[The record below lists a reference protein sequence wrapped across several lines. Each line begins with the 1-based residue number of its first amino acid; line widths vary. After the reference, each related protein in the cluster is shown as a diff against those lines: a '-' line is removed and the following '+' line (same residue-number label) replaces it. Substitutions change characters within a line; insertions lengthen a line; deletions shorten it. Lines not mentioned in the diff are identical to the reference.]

1 MNISANLRRLR
12 QKLDMTQE
20 TLAATIGVS
29 PQAVSKWER
38 GEGLPDITLVP
49 SIAFALGVTT
59 DVLFGVN
66 EALKKDAVKKIIIEA
81 ARISFAD
88 MSDVSDAAGVNHD
101 GAAEYLRE
109 KLRDYP
115 NEWELWQMLAFH
127 LMHGSNLGAPE
138 FDEAKYDEVVRI
150 HERIAE
156 KAPELDERLR
166 GIMSLAAVH
175 AAVGFL
181 ELSEE
186 AAKRLP
192 RRSMSREN
200 AMTAALYMRGERLKK
215 HLEEELREAVS
226 NIDTIVGIAASGLH
240 LYNLPA
246 DLAHAGSRE
255 ERLALYDLAAKVY
268 ELTCDFPWSGNWASR
283 AAHMCYLAAELLID
297 EYGDV
302 DSAFG
307 YLNRA
312 VGYCEPIPG
321 EKPVRLSR
329 GREPSADG
337 AEDYTPTDAARESL
351 LGILNYAN
359 DIPKGATSAFT
370 PFRDDPRFLA
380 IIEKLTRRA

>member
-1 MNISANLRRLR
+1 MA
-12 QKLDMTQE
+12 
-20 TLAATIGVS
+20 
-29 PQAVSKWER
+29 
-38 GEGLPDITLVP
+38 
-49 SIAFALGVTT
+49 
-59 DVLFGVN
+59 
-66 EALKKDAVKKIIIEA
+66 DA
-81 ARISFAD
+81 
-88 MSDVSDAAGVNHD
+88 SDAAGYKPEA
-101 GAAEYLRE
+101 AAEYIRE

-115 NEWELWQMLAFH
+115 NEWELWHRLAHH
-127 LMHGSNLGAPE
+127 LMHSANLGAPE

-175 AAVGFL
+175 AAAGSL

-192 RRSMSREN
+192 GRLMSREN

-215 HLEEELREAVS
+215 HLEEELRAAVS
-226 NIDTIVGIAASGLH
+226 NIDTIAGIAASGVH
-240 LYNLPA
+240 IYNLPA
-246 DLAHAGSRE
+246 DLSHAGSRE
-255 ERLALYDLAAKVY
+255 ERLALYDFAAKVY
-268 ELTCDFPWSGNWASR
+268 ELTCNFPWSGNWAVR
-283 AAHMCYLAAELLID
+283 AAHMRYLAAEMLID

-312 VGYCEPIPG
+312 AGYCEPIPG
-321 EKPVRLSR
+321 EKPVCLSR
-329 GREPSADG
+329 GREPFADG

-359 DIPKGATSAFT
+359 DIPKGATSAFI
-370 PFRDDPRFLA
+370 PVRDDPRFLA
-380 IIEKLTRRA
+380 IIEKLTRRAYGAP